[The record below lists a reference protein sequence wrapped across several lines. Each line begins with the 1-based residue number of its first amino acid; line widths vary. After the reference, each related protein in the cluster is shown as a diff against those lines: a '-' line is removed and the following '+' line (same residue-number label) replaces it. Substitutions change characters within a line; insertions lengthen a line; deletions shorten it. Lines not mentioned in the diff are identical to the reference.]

1 MQDCMQHKML
11 FDLNPFTRVCA
22 VVLIFLAGRWSSGS
36 SCQTQ
41 PKPLPDVTDEVREH
55 LYAPPKG
62 HGAVAVPSVNSDAR
76 GEIHNL
82 LIGGARFNILVS
94 YAGSMRSGDV
104 HRSRQLDLIFAGRV
118 AVTTRER
125 GRDVRR
131 EYGSGSLIEI
141 PANVP
146 HIFDFLNDTVMA
158 EWWPDASFEARYY
171 RPYRRRVDRANAAI
185 EEAARARKVRGG
197 GRASRYK

>member
-1 MQDCMQHKML
+1 ML
-11 FDLNPFTRVCA
+11 FEFNLFTRLCA
-22 VVLIFLAGRWSSGS
+22 LVLVFLAGRWSGGSG
-36 SCQTQ
+36 CQKQ
-41 PKPLPDVTDEVREH
+41 PKPLLDVTAEVLPH
-55 LYAPPKG
+55 LYSPPTG

-131 EYGSGSLIEI
+131 EYVSGSLIEL
-141 PANVP
+141 PPNVP

-158 EWWPDASFEARYY
+158 EWWPDAGFEARYY

-185 EEAARARKVRGG
+185 QEVARTRTLGRG
-197 GRASRYK
+197 GRAVRHK